1 MTFPEARAL
10 AKAGAAVRREAWP
23 TYRTL
28 VYSAGPGSVRAV
40 AAICNARVSPATTT
54 VVKNSDF
61 GDAEFAA
68 QDWRRA

>member
-1 MTFPEARAL
+1 MTFPEAREL

-23 TYRTL
+23 VTRTL
-28 VYSAGPGSVRAV
+28 IYTAGAGSVRAV
-40 AAICNARVSPATTT
+40 AAINNAGVSPATLT

-61 GDAEFAA
+61 GQAEFAA